1 MVAMRM
7 MQPTVDQVM
16 NVVTVWDSLMSAT
29 GAVLM
34 S

>member
-7 MQPTVDQVM
+7 MQPTVDQVI
-16 NVVTVWDSLMSAT
+16 NVVTVSDSLTSAT